1 MKKYLFYTLFF
12 ICFSGWTQNEASE
25 PENAVHLLARAQENK
40 ILLRWAPSKPILWL
54 KGNEFGYQI
63 EKYTIYRDGQR
74 LATPEK
80 DVLTNTPLKPD
91 PIETWEEMV
100 DESDYAAIIA
110 QSLYGES
117 FEVEGMDNESGIM
130 QIVNKAQEI
139 EQRFSF
145 ALFAADMNFEAAKK
159 AALGFED
166 TNVKANEKYFYRVIM
181 NIPEE
186 TMKVQEGSVYIDIES
201 REPLPA
207 PIDLLAIGGDKNI
220 MLTWEYEMFKSIY
233 TSYFVERSPDGKN
246 FSRLGDT
253 PLVNLNDRPEAPAK
267 RMYYVDTLAQNDKT
281 YHYRVVGI
289 SAFGEEGQYSE
300 VVSASG
306 QKDLGFTPHISDY
319 RHTPQGGALIKW
331 EFPKEGEPEIIEFQ
345 LNRSSN
351 AKGPFETVKTGIP
364 PAQREVLYDKLSP
377 SNYFTITAL
386 GKNNQKMTSFAA
398 FVQTIDSIPPNQ
410 PIGLNGKIDSLGV
423 VTLQWDKNLEE
434 DMLGYRVF
442 RGNIETEEVSQLT
455 VDPIEHTV
463 FIDTVQLKSLN
474 SKVFYQVV
482 AVDQRFNMSP
492 YSEKLALKKP
502 DVVPPSSPVFSG
514 YNVNNGVVSLQW
526 VNSQSEDVI
535 HHKLYRQNISESENG
550 WELIFETDTISM
562 FQDNK
567 VLSGNKYRYAIFAE
581 DESKLKS
588 DPSTPITLTI
598 KSFDEKQ
605 GIKGLGATPDRINM
619 SIELFWRKPADDIAE
634 VLIYRSKG
642 EEKPVLF
649 KQIPASVTKMTD
661 TKVSPNNYYKYH
673 VKPVLKQGGYANIET
688 IEVKF

>member
-1 MKKYLFYTLFF
+1 MRKYLFYTLFF
-12 ICFSGWTQNEASE
+12 ICFSGWTQNET
-25 PENAVHLLARAQENK
+25 PNTENAVHLLARAQESK
-40 ILLRWAPSKPILWL
+40 ILLRWAPTQPILWL
-54 KGNEFGYQI
+54 KGNEFGYRI
-63 EKYTIYRDGQR
+63 ERYTIYRNGQR
-74 LATPEK
+74 LASPEK
-80 DVLTNTPLKPD
+80 VVLTQMPLKPD
-91 PIETWEEMV
+91 PVETWEEMV
-100 DESDYAAIIA
+100 NENDYAAIIA

-130 QIVNKAQEI
+130 QIVNKAEEI

-145 ALFAADMNFEAAKK
+145 ALFAADMNFKAAKK
-159 AALGFED
+159 AALGYED
-166 TNVKANEKYFYRVIM
+166 TSVKANEKYFYKVTM

-201 REPLPA
+201 SEPLPA
-207 PIDLLAIGGDKNI
+207 PIDLLAIGSDKNI

-233 TSYFVERSPDGKN
+233 TSYFVERSSDGKN

-267 RMYYVDTLAQNDKT
+267 RMYYIDTLSQNNKT
-281 YHYRVVGI
+281 YHYRVVGV
-289 SAFGEEGQYSE
+289 SPFGEEGQYSE

-331 EFPKEGEPEIIEFQ
+331 EFPKEAEPEITGFQ

-351 AKGPFETVKTGIP
+351 ARGPFEIVKTGIP
-364 PAQREVLYDKLSP
+364 PAQREVVYDKLSP

-386 GKNNQKMTSFAA
+386 GKNNQKLTSFAA
-398 FVQTIDSIPPNQ
+398 FVQTIDSIPPSQ
-410 PIGLNGKIDSLGV
+410 PIGLTGEIDSLGV
-423 VTLQWDKNLEE
+423 VKLKWNENLEE

-442 RGNIETEEVSQLT
+442 RGNIENEEVSQLT
-455 VDPIEHTV
+455 VEPIDQTV

-474 SKVFYQVV
+474 SKVYYQVV

-502 DVVPPSSPVFSG
+502 DIVPPSSPVFSG
-514 YNVNNGVVSLQW
+514 YNVNNGIVALEW
-526 VNSQSEDVI
+526 VNSESDDVKY
-535 HHKLYRQNISESENG
+535 HKLYRQDISQSEKG
-550 WELIFETDTISM
+550 WELIFETDTISK
-562 FQDNK
+562 FRDNK
-567 VLSGNKYRYAIFAE
+567 VISGNKYRYAIFAE
-581 DESKLKS
+581 DDSRLTSE
-588 DPSTPITLTI
+588 PTTPITLTI
-598 KSFDEKQ
+598 KSFEAIQ
-605 GIKGLGATPDRINM
+605 SIKGLGATPDRINM
-619 SIELFWRKPADDIAE
+619 AIELYWRKPSEDIVE
-634 VLIYRSKG
+634 ILVYRSKG
-642 EEKPVLF
+642 EDKPVLW

-673 VKPVLKQGGYANIET
+673 IKPVLKQGGYANMET